1 MVEIWPK
8 VKIVDGGGVLDFTF
22 KRLNSVYFDGLH
34 PGGAMTYGEPD
45 LDKEAEITAYAL
57 PEDEI
62 VLNAPAFNPLRF
74 NNSIVSSGARNVYF
88 VNCKIPHTPVYP
100 TGSGKL
106 ILIWKTTKINLLLAN
121 NVEPVRA
128 HYLFKVQD
136 TTTYST
142 TTRINLLEYDFGTIA
157 RRDIIFY
164 GSVWNSLSS
173 YPTLLEVW
181 ISNDGASWTRIGY
194 VYNATTREAYGALLA
209 SNTEFRYLRVRGA
222 PDAGTGYFRVRK
234 VLVFE

>member
-1 MVEIWPK
+1 MVEVWPK
-8 VKIVDGGGVLDFTF
+8 VKIVDGIGVLDFTF
-22 KRLNSVYFDGLH
+22 KRLNAVYFDGL
-34 PGGAMTYGEPD
+34 PSGGAMTYGEPD

-74 NNSIVSSGARNVYF
+74 NNSIVTSGARNTYF

-128 HYLFKVQD
+128 HPLFKVQD
-136 TTTYST
+136 TTTYDT
-142 TTRINLLEYDFGTIA
+142 KTVITLVEYDFGTIA

-164 GSVWNSLSS
+164 GSVWNDTPN

-194 VYNATTREAYGALLA
+194 VYNASTSEAYGAVLA
-209 SNTEFRYLRVRGA
+209 SNTEFRYLRVRTYVGG
-222 PDAGTGYFRVRK
+222 GTGYFRVRK